1 MRLPCFARR
10 RNSRKSGWI
19 MGVSSQVA
27 VFSFQF
33 TEKRNL
39 LLHYLRLASAGLLF
53 GAQGG
58 EHGAA
63 HGRFGGALLR
73 PNLPLS
79 KALSD
84 EHFDARDGGDA
95 FPGGDLQELCLLG
108 AVDHVHNQAAMQLA
122 GRERRNAIVRMHANR
137 GGVQDS
143 VEGLRAQS
151 SARHYFSTE
160 CAGEFPCGFFAA
172 RANGNCCA
180 GTHQRKSGCP
190 RRATRPED
198 QDAAASDAKFSL
210 ERAEHAEVIG
220 VAAKERTVA
229 ANDHGVN
236 GANFRSE
243 RIALLQIFENPLL
256 VRMGDAESA
265 DSKFGNGGK
274 KIAKIMHKEGE
285 IDGVHMTRDKTCV
298 VQ

>member
-1 MRLPCFARR
+1 MNESVLGKVGFHFAVLDTV
-10 RNSRKSGWI
+10 N
-19 MGVSSQVA
+19 A
-27 VFSFQF
+27 
-33 TEKRNL
+33 TAL
-39 LLHYLRLASAGLLF
+39 LRLARAGVLF
-53 GAQGG
+53 SAQGA

-63 HGRFGGALLR
+63 HGRFGGGLFR
-73 PNLPLS
+73 PNFPLS
-79 KALSD
+79 KALR
-84 EHFDARDGGDA
+84 EKHFDARDGGDA
-95 FPGGDLQELCLLG
+95 FPGGDLHELGPLR

-122 GRERRNAIVRMHANR
+122 GRERRNAIVRMHADR

-160 CAGEFPCGFFAA
+160 GAGEFPRGFFAA
-172 RANGNCCA
+172 RANGNGSA
-180 GTHQRKSGCP
+180 GTRQRKSGCP

-198 QDAAASDAKFSL
+198 QDAAAFDAKSIL
-210 ERAEHAEVIG
+210 ESAEHAEVIG
-220 VAAKERTVA
+220 VGAKERAVA

-243 RIALLQIFENPLL
+243 RIALLQILEDPLL

-285 IDGVHMTRDKTCV
+285 IDGVHMACDKARV
-298 VQ
+298 VQYG